1 MKKDQALNKF
11 TKGLQ
16 LDMNP
21 MSITSDT
28 LVDCL
33 NGTLITYN
41 GNEYV
46 LQNDMGNARVETA
59 TLPPGYIPLGSTSF
73 GGIIYIVSHNP
84 LENKYQIG
92 SFPSPERNLSKDELG
107 NNEYSTVA
115 IGFDYKSLWKKL
127 EKPDETNC
135 PEISSSLN
143 QIILCDKE
151 LHSSDKFKV
160 FSNNIA
166 ELLKADIISGYQE
179 GNTDVNLYPKYLRI
193 DLISILSNGSVI
205 KLTDNLTWTN
215 FETETVSGNY
225 YIYPGEIKLDGNS
238 SSLEEYRHLVQ
249 SQYDVYTEKYPGQ
262 LGLLCSYEAP
272 SSFNVGY
279 DAIITKNEDTNVSTA
294 QFYYYLNWTNENTGI
309 HKNRV
314 NPYKIQIKQVHPNA
328 TTNNTDINLITD
340 IKLPIS
346 KTNWESSDAQNN
358 VDYFSTKLLDD
369 FYKDNFDV
377 KNYLENWGSNEKYIS
392 DKLRKNDASDPQ
404 IVVKGPKIEY
414 VIEQSTDSG
423 EKVVT
428 VKNVEHIVK
437 LESEKEIKQSLAID
451 DNKFLNLQITP
462 IMPYGK
468 LNYLTQDLKINLA
481 QLGTGTIDLV
491 LYKYFIDDLK
501 ATVDFQFET
510 YLELNKR
517 IKSID
522 LNVYKLPNTPQE
534 TSGTIHTGKESEGW
548 ENVYTKSIIQ
558 QSYNTLNQHKIYFN
572 DSFEKDNIY
581 QLEIVVHYAD
591 EDRYY
596 YRILHT
602 TTIFNEKYFD
612 TIDFSKLWLYPK
624 GGGYGI
630 EPILKITPALTGSLK
645 TESIDLSDFD
655 MFKSN
660 AANETKSLNYET
672 VINGFEKMNISISS
686 NYDNIPL
693 TLDESINKAYINI
706 TSSYSNVENGQ
717 VGITEIIETDE
728 SSKVPMFIERGQ
740 KFPELKYNIELKG
753 DVSYSNVRQI
763 QPYVLTKID
772 VPVLHRAKISI
783 SAKHESE
790 GELKFYINDA
800 QKLSTIPIS
809 NEEHKNIYLT
819 DILRELRRYCD
830 TNQLDIIAV
839 QVGIESFE
847 DDNCSIYMCYD
858 KIIDGSNEEI
868 WNYSTVYQT
877 VSKPKNIFVDYLFVR
892 SENQNQGMLL
902 GTKSNINT
910 TISPIYNSTSQG
922 YFATYFNHLT
932 DKSEIMS
939 DTHENGFTYNSDHCF
954 NKYVKQ
960 SKFIDIYT
968 IESVDMPENPTIN
981 FDITFTIKNE
991 QIGENGET
999 PQNNLCSFSNNSS
1012 GICNLSFEEGSYTQD
1027 SDKHEISIPINNKS
1041 LLNSL
1046 LQEKTYNIVQIG
1058 SNLSQVLD
1066 VSIVNIEEIYVYS
1079 SNSESMLFEG
1089 KLDSNNLLLITPST
1103 QLKEFDVQF
1112 NWEETHGNN
1121 NPVGKQGIRIKG
1133 FNVYEI

>member
-107 NNEYSTVA
+107 NNGNNENTTVT
-115 IGFDYKSLWKKL
+115 IGFNYERLWKDYQ
-127 EKPDETNC
+127 DEEC

-166 ELLKADIISGYQE
+166 GLLKDNIISGYQE
-179 GNTDVNLYPKYLRI
+179 GNTNVNLYPKYLRI

-215 FETETVSGNY
+215 FETKITTEEGTETVSGNY
-225 YIYPGEIKLDGNS
+225 YIYPGEIKLNNDNS
-238 SSLEEYRHLVQ
+238 SSLEEYRNLVQ

-279 DAIITKNEDTNVSTA
+279 DAIITKDTGTNVSTA

-314 NPYKIQIKQVHPNA
+314 NPYQIQIKQVHSDA

-340 IKLPIS
+340 IKLPINE
-346 KTNWESSDAQNN
+346 TTWESSDTQNN
-358 VDYFSTKLLDD
+358 KDYFSTKLPDD
-369 FYKDNFDV
+369 FYKDDYNV
-377 KNYLENWGSNEKYIS
+377 KNYLENWNSGKYIS
-392 DKLRKNDASDPQ
+392 DKLRKNDGSDPQ
-404 IVVKGPKIEY
+404 IIVKGPAIEY
-414 VIEQSTDSG
+414 KIDSKG
-423 EKVVT
+423 KLT
-428 VKNVEHIVK
+428 NVECNGNA
-437 LESEKEIKQSLAID
+437 LSID
-451 DNKFLNLQITP
+451 DNKFLNLQVTP

-522 LNVYKLPNTPQE
+522 LNVYKLPEDPQE
-534 TSGTIHTGKESEGW
+534 TSGTTHTSEKSAGW
-548 ENVYTKSIIQ
+548 ENVYKKSIIQ
-558 QSYNTLNQHKIYFN
+558 QSYNTLTQHKIYFN

-591 EDRYY
+591 NDDRYY

-602 TTIFNEKYFD
+602 TNIFNKKYFD
-612 TIDFSKLWLYPK
+612 TIDFSELWLCPK
-624 GGGYGI
+624 KDGTDDTTYGI
-630 EPILKITPALTGSLK
+630 DPELKITPTLTGSL
-645 TESIDLSDFD
+645 TTNSTDLEDFD
-655 MFKSN
+655 MFKPE
-660 AANETKSLNYET
+660 AVDQLKSLTYEAK
-672 VINGFEKMNISISS
+672 INGSEPMNISISS
-686 NYDNIPL
+686 KYDNIPL
-693 TLDESINKAYINI
+693 TVDESITSAIVNI
-706 TSSYSNVENGQ
+706 SYTSNYSNVGNNSIDVTTTSTANSISFGNN
-717 VGITEIIETDE
+717 
-728 SSKVPMFIERGQ
+728 
-740 KFPELKYNIELKG
+740 FPQLNYNINLKG
-753 DVSYSNVRQI
+753 WVNYANIQSVYPYS
-763 QPYVLTKID
+763 LTMVD
-772 VPVLHRAKISI
+772 VPYTTPIKINLW
-783 SAKHESE
+783 AEHENH
-790 GELKFYINDA
+790 GNLKLYINDNIEY
-800 QKLSTIPIS
+800 QFNIS
-809 NEEHKNIYLT
+809 DDKHE
-819 DILRELRRYCD
+819 DIDADVLLRVLRKYCD
-830 TNQLDIIAV
+830 TNKLDVVTVRI
-839 QVGIESFE
+839 GIEKFN
-847 DDNCSIYMCYD
+847 DNDCTTIIYGNNVKSGNPQYYIFG
-858 KIIDGSNEEI
+858 KILPQNPE
-868 WNYSTVYQT
+868 
-877 VSKPKNIFVDYLFVR
+877 NIFTNYLFVR
-892 SENQNQGMLL
+892 SGNTGMLL
-902 GTKSNINT
+902 GTCEKNIESSNKNKQNGYFGSLVGDE
-910 TISPIYNSTSQG
+910 TISN
-922 YFATYFNHLT
+922 TYQ
-932 DKSEIMS
+932 D
-939 DTHENGFTYNSDHCF
+939 GFIYNSDHCF
-954 NKYVKQ
+954 KKYVKQ
-960 SKFIDIYT
+960 LEPVNIYT
-968 IESVDMPENPTIN
+968 IKETDIPENPTIN
-981 FDITFTIKNE
+981 FDIEFTVSDK
-991 QIGENGET
+991 
-999 PQNNLCSFSNNSS
+999 NNLCHFTKYKPTSDP
-1012 GICNLSFEEGSYTQD
+1012 IRNLSFEEGSYIKGF
-1027 SDKHEISIPINNKS
+1027 DKHEISISINNKS

-1046 LQEKTYNIVQIG
+1046 LYEKIHYLAPDRQPINDITRVETTGIYDLDNQIFSG
-1058 SNLSQVLD
+1058 KID
-1066 VSIVNIEEIYVYS
+1066 S
-1079 SNSESMLFEG
+1079 SG
-1089 KLDSNNLLLITPST
+1089 LLLINKPNYNYTNKNT
-1103 QLKEFDVQF
+1103 QFHLQF
-1112 NWEETHGNN
+1112 NWEHADHENDQGQ
-1121 NPVGKQGIRIKG
+1121 QGIKIKG
-1133 FNVYEI
+1133 FDVYKI